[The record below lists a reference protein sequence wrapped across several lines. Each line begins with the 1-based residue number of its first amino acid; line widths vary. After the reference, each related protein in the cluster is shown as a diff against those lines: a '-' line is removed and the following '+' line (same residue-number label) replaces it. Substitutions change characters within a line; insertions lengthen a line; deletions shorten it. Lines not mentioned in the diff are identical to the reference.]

1 MTGPLRRRLG
11 HKTFKLVYLF
21 YYRFLFGRRFPG
33 AARLE
38 RRIREWERQTGRGDA
53 PALREAWEW
62 QYEHGN
68 WEFMRA
74 LDELPR
80 YSVIAGFLHRL
91 RPGGSVLD
99 VGGGAGILREH
110 LLPLGFS
117 RYLAVDLSE
126 AAVRQG
132 RERVARGEDDPRS
145 SFVAADAEAFAPPG
159 RFDAVV
165 FNECVYYFEDP
176 VGTVERYRGFVEP
189 GGLLLVSMFRSRR
202 SDVIHKKLGE
212 RLNRIEEIALVHR
225 KGTWVVSLYQA

>member
-33 AARLE
+33 AAGLD

-53 PALREAWEW
+53 PASRETWEA
-62 QYEHGN
+62 QYEHGG

-99 VGGGAGILREH
+99 VGGGEGILREH
-110 LLPLGFS
+110 LLPFGFS
-117 RYLAVDLSE
+117 RYLSVDLSE
-126 AAVRQG
+126 AAARRG
-132 RERVARGEDDPRS
+132 AERVERVGDDPRS
-145 SFVAADAEAFAPPG
+145 SFVAADAEAFVPPG
-159 RFDAVV
+159 RFDAIV

-176 VGTVERYRGFVEP
+176 VGTVERYRGFMEP

-202 SDVIHKKLGE
+202 SDVIRRRLEE
-212 RLNRIEEIALVHR
+212 RLSRIEEISLVHC

>member
-1 MTGPLRRRLG
+1 MTGAARTFARRA
-11 HKTFKLVYLF
+11 FKLIYLA

-38 RRIREWERQTGRGDA
+38 RRVREWERQTGRGDT
-53 PALREAWEW
+53 PVPRETWEH

-68 WEFMRA
+68 WEFMRS

-99 VGGGAGILREH
+99 VGGGEGILREH
-110 LLPLGFS
+110 LLPYGFS

-126 AAVRQG
+126 AAARRG
-132 RERVARGEDDPRS
+132 AERVDDPKS
-145 SFVAADAEAFAPPG
+145 SFVTADAETFVPPG

-176 VGTVERYRGFVEP
+176 VGTVERYRAHVEP
-189 GGLLLVSMFRSRR
+189 GGVLLVSMFRSRR
-202 SDVIHKKLGE
+202 SDVIRRRLGE
-212 RLNRIEEIALVHR
+212 RLSRLEEIALVHR
-225 KGTWVVSLYQA
+225 KGTWVVSLYEV